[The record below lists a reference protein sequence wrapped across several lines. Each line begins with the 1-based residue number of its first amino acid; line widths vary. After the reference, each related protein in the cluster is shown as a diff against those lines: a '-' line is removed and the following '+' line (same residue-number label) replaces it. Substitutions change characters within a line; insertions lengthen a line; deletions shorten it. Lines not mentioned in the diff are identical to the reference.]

1 MPATKKPVLILFGGV
16 SAEHEVSVI
25 TGLQVVEA
33 IDRENYIPYTIYVDK
48 KGGLFYLQ
56 NLKDRGG
63 FFTVPRKSVSFGRDA
78 RGGYAQ
84 FAGALG
90 GLRTEKIY
98 PYAAYLA
105 FHGGKGESGPMQGL
119 MESVEIPFTSP
130 GQEASAVTM
139 NKELTRRVAEAAG
152 IPVAPGMSVFAAEIK
167 KDAAGVAA
175 AIINNL
181 SLPVII
187 KPAHLGSSIGL
198 NIARTDIELQKF
210 LLEATFIDNEILVE
224 KYLSLAAEY
233 NCAVRAINGV
243 IETSEIERPVSK
255 DEILS
260 FADKY
265 QRGAKKTG
273 GSASGMASLN
283 RELPA
288 KIDESLRREIQDL
301 AKRIFVACACKG
313 MIRIDFMLTTDH
325 KLYLTEP
332 NPIPGSMAF
341 YLWEASGIPFKQQ
354 ISDMIEQA
362 VRDEAQAATMHLDY
376 ETDIIE
382 KFTGRK

>member
-1 MPATKKPVLILFGGV
+1 MAQPILILFGGV

-25 TGLQVVEA
+25 TGLQVVEN
-33 IDRENYIPYTIYVDK
+33 IDREKYIPYTIYVTK
-48 KGGLFYLQ
+48 KGELLYLPGLE
-56 NLKDRGG
+56 NRGG
-63 FFTVPRKSVSFGRDA
+63 FFSVPRKAVTFGRDA
-78 RGGYAQ
+78 KGGFVQ
-84 FAGALG
+84 VSGAL
-90 GLRTEKIY
+90 RAEKIY

-119 MESVEIPFTSP
+119 LESMEIPFTSS
-130 GQEASAVTM
+130 GQEASAVVM
-139 NKELTRRVAEAAG
+139 NKALTRRVAETVG
-152 IPVAPGMSVFAAEIK
+152 IPIAPGMSVFAAEIK

-175 AIINNL
+175 AITKKIT
-181 SLPVII
+181 LPVII
-187 KPAHLGSSIGL
+187 KPVHLGSSIGL
-198 NIARTDIELQKF
+198 NVARTDVELQKF
-210 LLEATFIDNEILVE
+210 LLEAAFIDNEILVE

-233 NCAVRAINGV
+233 NCAVRAVNGT

-273 GSASGMASLN
+273 GASGMASLN

-288 KIDESLRREIQDL
+288 KIDEKTQRAIQDM
-301 AKRIFVACACKG
+301 AKKIFVACACKG
-313 MIRIDFMLTTDH
+313 MVRIDFMLTAD
-325 KLYLTEP
+325 KELFLTEV

-354 ISDMIEQA
+354 ISDLIEQA
-362 VRDEAQAATMHLDY
+362 VRDETQTASTHLDY

-382 KFTGRK
+382 KFVGTEKK

>member
-1 MPATKKPVLILFGGV
+1 MTAAKPILILFGGV

-25 TGLQVVEA
+25 TGLQVVEN
-33 IDRENYIPYTIYVDK
+33 IDREKYIPHIIYITK
-48 KGGLFYLQ
+48 KGEMLYLPR
-56 NLKDRGG
+56 LKDRSG
-63 FFTVPRKSVSFGRDA
+63 FFTVPRKSVTFGRDA
-78 RGGYAQ
+78 SGGYAQ
-84 FAGALG
+84 IAGALA
-90 GLRTEKIY
+90 LTRAEKIY

-105 FHGGKGESGPMQGL
+105 FHGGTGESGPIQGL
-119 MESVEIPFTSP
+119 FESVEIPFTSS
-130 GQEASAVTM
+130 GQEASVVTM
-139 NKELTRRVAEAAG
+139 NKELTRRAAADAG
-152 IPVAPGMSVFAAEIK
+152 IPMAPGMSVFAAEIK
-167 KDAAGVAA
+167 KDVAGVAA
-175 AIINNL
+175 AITAKL

-187 KPAHLGSSIGL
+187 KPVHLGSSIGL
-198 NIARTDIELQKF
+198 NIARTDVELQKF
-210 LLEATFIDNEILVE
+210 LLEAAFIDNEILIE
-224 KYLSLAAEY
+224 KYLTLTAEY
-233 NCAVRAINGV
+233 NCAVRAINGA

-273 GSASGMASLN
+273 GASGMASLN

-288 KIDESLRREIQDL
+288 KIDEALADEIRAAAQ
-301 AKRIFVACACKG
+301 KIFVACACKG
-313 MIRIDFMLTTDH
+313 MVRIDFMLTTD
-325 KLYLTEP
+325 KNLYLTEV

-362 VRDEAQAATMHLDY
+362 VRDEAQAASKHLDY

>member
-1 MPATKKPVLILFGGV
+1 MAKPVLILFGGV

-25 TGLQVVEA
+25 TGLQVVEN
-33 IDRENYIPYTIYVDK
+33 IDRKQYIPYTIYVTK
-48 KGGLFYLQ
+48 KGELLYLPGLQ
-56 NLKDRGG
+56 NRNG
-63 FFTVPRKSVSFGRDA
+63 FFTVPRKPVTFGRDA
-78 RGGYAQ
+78 KGGFVQ
-84 FAGALG
+84 VAGAM
-90 GLRTEKIY
+90 RSEKIY
-98 PYAAYLA
+98 PYAAYMA

-119 MESVEIPFTSP
+119 LESVEIPFTSS
-130 GQEASAVTM
+130 GQESSAVTM
-139 NKELTRRVAEAAG
+139 NKQLTRWAAEAAG
-152 IPVAPGMSVFAAEIK
+152 IPVAPGMSVFASEIR
-167 KDAAGVAA
+167 KDVAGVAGMITA
-175 AIINNL
+175 KI

-187 KPAHLGSSIGL
+187 KPVHLGSSIGL
-198 NIARTDIELQKF
+198 SIARTDVELQKF
-210 LLEATFIDNEILVE
+210 LLEAAFVDNEILVE
-224 KYLSLAAEY
+224 KYLTLAAEY
-233 NCAVRAINGV
+233 NCSVRAINGA

-273 GSASGMASLN
+273 AGASGMASLD

-288 KIDESLRREIQDL
+288 KIDAALQNAIQM
-301 AKRIFVACACKG
+301 AARKIFVACACKG
-313 MIRIDFMLTTDH
+313 MVRIDFMLTDDK
-325 KLYLTEP
+325 KLYLTEV

-354 ISDMIEQA
+354 ISDLLEQA
-362 VRDEAQAATMHLDY
+362 VRDEAQAAATHLDY

>member
-1 MPATKKPVLILFGGV
+1 MTQPILILFGGV

-25 TGLQVVEA
+25 TGLQVVEN
-33 IDRENYIPYTIYVDK
+33 IDRERYIPYTIYVTK
-48 KGGLFYLQ
+48 KGELLYLPGLE
-56 NLKDRGG
+56 DRSG
-63 FFTVPRKSVSFGRDA
+63 FFTVPRKAVTFGRDA
-78 RGGYAQ
+78 KGGFVQ
-84 FAGALG
+84 INGAL
-90 GLRTEKIY
+90 RAEKIY

-119 MESVEIPFTSP
+119 LESMEIPFTSS
-130 GQEASAVTM
+130 GQEASAVVM
-139 NKELTRRVAEAAG
+139 NKALTRRVAETVG

-175 AIINNL
+175 AIAKKL

-187 KPAHLGSSIGL
+187 KPVHLGSSIGL
-198 NIARTDIELQKF
+198 NVARTDVELQKF
-210 LLEATFIDNEILVE
+210 LLEAAFIDNEILIE

-233 NCAVRAINGV
+233 NCAVRAMNGT

-273 GSASGMASLN
+273 GASGMASLN

-288 KIDESLRREIQDL
+288 KIDETTQRAIQDM
-301 AKRIFVACACKG
+301 AKKIFVACACKG
-313 MIRIDFMLTTDH
+313 MVRIDFMLTTD
-325 KLYLTEP
+325 KELYLTEA

-354 ISDMIEQA
+354 ISDLIEQA
-362 VRDEAQAATMHLDY
+362 VRDEMQTASTHLDY

-382 KFTGRK
+382 KFTGGGKK

>member
-1 MPATKKPVLILFGGV
+1 MATPATKKSVLILFGGV

-25 TGLQVVEA
+25 TGLQVVEN
-33 IDRENYIPYTIYVDK
+33 IDRENYIPYTIYSTK
-48 KGGLFYLQ
+48 KGELFYLDG
-56 NLKDRGG
+56 LKDRAG
-63 FFTVPRKSVSFGRDA
+63 FFSVPRKSVSFGRDA

-84 FAGALG
+84 FAGTLG
-90 GLRTEKIY
+90 RGEKIY
-98 PYAAYLA
+98 PYSAYLA

-119 MESVEIPFTSP
+119 MESLEIPFTSP
-130 GQEASAVTM
+130 GQEASVITM

-152 IPVAPGMSVFAAEIK
+152 IPVAPGMSAFAAEIK
-167 KDAAGVAA
+167 KDVAGVAA
-175 AIINNL
+175 EIVNKL

-187 KPAHLGSSIGL
+187 KPTHLGSSIGL
-198 NIARTDIELQKF
+198 NIARTDVELQKF
-210 LLEATFIDNEILVE
+210 LLEAAFIDNEILVE
-224 KYLSLAAEY
+224 KYLTLAAEY
-233 NCAVRAINGV
+233 NCAVRSVNGV
-243 IETSEIERPVSK
+243 IETSEIERPLSK

-265 QRGAKKTG
+265 QRGAKKI
-273 GSASGMASLN
+273 GSADGMASLN

-288 KIDESLRREIQDL
+288 KIDEKLKHEIQDL
-301 AKRIFVACACKG
+301 AKRTFVACACKG

-354 ISDMIEQA
+354 ISDMIEQSI
-362 VRDEAQAATMHLDY
+362 RDEAAAAATHLDY